1 MRIAFVLSGE
11 SYPVYRRSREHPR
24 APRQR
29 LCVESADARGCQ
41 HRVGKKSNGS
51 SFSKF
56 PNCITSNNF
65 HRVPRVASRS
75 LDTRGRWYSFR
86 VTRVTRVKSLG
97 CPALTRFCNMS
108 LPTASSLLRSRKPLA
123 QFGEF
128 VELKNAV
135 AVLSNETHRRDKRC
149 ESVSKRVDA
158 SELRRVTD
166 MKVMDN
172 KMQALSDAFQVL
184 SDVVVSE
191 LEVLKTES
199 TSIEA
204 EMNQLKEQ
212 LKWTHSCESKMR
224 SLEEFVQRK
233 VVEEGA
239 TRQTRDEFLQV
250 SVARMEGRVEGC
262 ETFVDAF
269 RRDGDEKNAQDLAH
283 AAARI
288 DFQRTVSGRID
299 RLEQRQ
305 KNNEQNIYRTAKGVA
320 KQVRETNDALAAS
333 AAYGDARARELQ
345 IYQTNQTGNTRHVE
359 LSDNEKA
366 VYADDELHSLGVSS
380 ETAAALMSPAARRYI
395 RDDR

>member
-1 MRIAFVLSGE
+1 
-11 SYPVYRRSREHPR
+11 
-24 APRQR
+24 
-29 LCVESADARGCQ
+29 
-41 HRVGKKSNGS
+41 
-51 SFSKF
+51 
-56 PNCITSNNF
+56 
-65 HRVPRVASRS
+65 
-75 LDTRGRWYSFR
+75 
-86 VTRVTRVKSLG
+86 
-97 CPALTRFCNMS
+97 
-108 LPTASSLLRSRKPLA
+108 
-123 QFGEF
+123 
-128 VELKNAV
+128 
-135 AVLSNETHRRDKRC
+135 
-149 ESVSKRVDA
+149 
-158 SELRRVTD
+158 
-166 MKVMDN
+166 
-172 KMQALSDAFQVL
+172 
-184 SDVVVSE
+184 
-191 LEVLKTES
+191 
-199 TSIEA
+199 
-204 EMNQLKEQ
+204 
-212 LKWTHSCESKMR
+212 
-224 SLEEFVQRK
+224 
-233 VVEEGA
+233 
-239 TRQTRDEFLQV
+239 
-250 SVARMEGRVEGC
+250 MEGRVEGC